1 MPTKVQKVKG
11 KKVKVQTV
19 FTDPLAPIKL
29 KFQRLKTL
37 RAELASLK
45 QKYQEHDALMQEL
58 LPMFIEV
65 QADKITVKR
74 EITLGSDK
82 HRFTPFF
89 YDEKKGLV
97 VIKVWKSTAFEAGS
111 IE

>member
-1 MPTKVQKVKG
+1 MPTKVKKVTG
-11 KKVKVQTV
+11 KKVQVQTA

-29 KFQRLKTL
+29 KFQRLRTL

-58 LPMFIEV
+58 LPMFIQV
-65 QADKITVKR
+65 QADKITVAR
-74 EITLGSDK
+74 EITLGSEK
-82 HRFTPFF
+82 YRFTPFF
-89 YDEKKGLV
+89 YDEKKGLIV
-97 VIKVWKSTAFEAGS
+97 PKVWKSTAFEAGA